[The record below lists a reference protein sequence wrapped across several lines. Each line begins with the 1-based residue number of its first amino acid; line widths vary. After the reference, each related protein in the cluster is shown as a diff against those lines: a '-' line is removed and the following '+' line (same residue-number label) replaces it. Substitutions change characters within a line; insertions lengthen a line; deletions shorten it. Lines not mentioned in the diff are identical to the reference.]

1 MRFLHTADWHL
12 GRTIAGFD
20 LLDSQAYTLDT
31 LLQIAKDAE
40 VDAIVMAGDIYDRS
54 VPPEKAIELLDDY
67 LIRLRHVA
75 PVLAIAGNHDSG
87 SRIDFG
93 RRLMKEAGVHLSG
106 TAWGGGE
113 RVDLHDQ
120 FGMVAFH
127 LMPFALPVEV
137 RSVLGDDAI
146 RSHED
151 ATKIRIANM
160 DRSGTHRHVLIGHL
174 FAQGGLETQDSER
187 DIAVGGVASVP
198 PSVFDGF
205 NYTALGHLHRAHQ
218 IESDSIRYSGS
229 ICRYSFAEEMHQKS
243 VSIVSIAADGTV
255 TIEEVTLPQ
264 KYGMRTLRGSLEQI
278 EKDATRD
285 DRRDLDL
292 IRVVVT
298 DHPMV
303 PSAHGRLKAI
313 YPHLLEFSPE
323 LPETVSSRADGP
335 GGTPSVDSLKAISP
349 QQQLELFFQDRFR
362 EQVNSAHQLLA
373 NACMEQAIMEREP
386 A

>member
-12 GRTIAGFD
+12 GRTLAGFD
-20 LLDSQAYTLDT
+20 LLDSQAYTLEAM
-31 LLQIAKDAE
+31 LQIAKDAE

-67 LIRLRHVA
+67 LIQLRQVA
-75 PVLAIAGNHDSG
+75 PILAIAGNHDSG

-93 RRLMKEAGVHLSG
+93 RRLMKESGVYLAG

-113 RVDLHDQ
+113 RVDLNDE
-120 FGMVAFH
+120 FGTVAFH

-151 ATKIRIANM
+151 ATKVRIANM

-198 PSVFDGF
+198 PSVFEGF

-218 IESDSIRYSGS
+218 IESNSIRYSGS
-229 ICRYSFAEEMHQKS
+229 ICRYSFAEEKHTKS
-243 VSIVSIAADGTV
+243 VSIVSIAADGLV
-255 TIEEVTLPQ
+255 NIEEVSLPQ
-264 KYGMRTLRGSLEQI
+264 KYGMRTLQGTLEQI
-278 EKDATRD
+278 EQEATRD
-285 DRRDLDL
+285 ERRSSDL
-292 IRVVVT
+292 IRAVVT
-298 DHPMV
+298 DHPIV

-323 LPETVSSRADGP
+323 IPEANVSGS
-335 GGTPSVDSLKAISP
+335 GGTSSSKSVDTFKAISP

-362 EQVNSAHQLLA
+362 EQVNEAHRLLA
-373 NACMEQAIMEREP
+373 NTCMEQAIMERDP

>member
-12 GRTIAGFD
+12 GRTLAGFD
-20 LLDSQAYTLDT
+20 LLDSQAYTLDAM
-31 LLQIAKDAE
+31 LQIAKDAD

-54 VPPEKAIELLDDY
+54 VPPENAIEMLDDY
-67 LIRLRHVA
+67 LIRLRCIA

-93 RRLMKEAGVHLSG
+93 RRLMKEAGVHLAG

-113 RVDLHDQ
+113 RVDLQDE
-120 FGMVAFH
+120 FGTVAFH

-151 ATKIRIANM
+151 ATHVRIANM

-198 PSVFDGF
+198 PSVFAGF
-205 NYTALGHLHRAHQ
+205 NYTALGHLHRAHK
-218 IESDSIRYSGS
+218 IEFESIRYSGS
-229 ICRYSFAEEMHQKS
+229 ICRYSFAEEKHDKS
-243 VSIVSIAADGTV
+243 VSIVSIGADGV
-255 TIEEVTLPQ
+255 VSIEEVTLPQ
-264 KYGMRTLRGSLEQI
+264 KYGMRTLRGTLEQL
-278 EKDATRD
+278 EQDAARD
-285 DRRDLDL
+285 DRRNLDL
-292 IRVVVT
+292 IRAVVL

-303 PSAHGRLKAI
+303 PSAHGRLKSI
-313 YPHLLEFSPE
+313 YPNLLEFSPE
-323 LPETVSSRADGP
+323 LPEPGISKDDGTV
-335 GGTPSVDSLKAISP
+335 GTQSVDSLKAISP

-362 EQVNSAHQLLA
+362 DQVNDAHRVLA
-373 NACMEQAIMEREP
+373 DSCMEQAIMERETV
-386 A
+386 